1 MKSNKKEQSKIN
13 CPKEKLD
20 ATKIKTSNVATSH
33 IHSSKIRSLKI
44 CLKRQEL

>member
-1 MKSNKKEQSKIN
+1 MKDNNKKEQSKIN

-33 IHSSKIRSLKI
+33 IDSSQIRLKH
-44 CLKRQEL
+44 